1 MATKISLDET
11 RIDQFDIES
20 VLSYANN
27 FIANLGRQWMD
38 LSTSHLRFQ
47 KMVFPEGISYT
58 RGKGF
63 GTARLGLIYQLNQT
77 CGDDKSSLVSL
88 YSEARTFLKKTF
100 EKSFRSAPLS
110 ARKL

>member
-1 MATKISLDET
+1 MATKIPLDET

-88 YSEARTFLKKTF
+88 YSEARTFF
-100 EKSFRSAPLS
+100 EENF
-110 ARKL
+110 